1 MSILRKLL
9 FLALISISIFTTI
22 TYACGGGSEGAEN
35 GGDDG
40 LAALLGNKK
49 AQAGLG
55 WNFEPVSQDE
65 TGISGDTL
73 DINDIDPMTLA
84 ELKQQMKDDIKNG
97 MYWSDINSKIWR
109 LLGGVAETG
118 RLASK
123 GTVIAS
129 AISIAILA
137 AHPEA
142 LSGLGGLFATA
153 EGLSPVAQ
161 TAWGLGFSGAST
173 AAKST
178 TEMFTDGKSAK
189 QVVIDTTKAV
199 IQSAIVGKMMPK
211 SDVGSN
217 LLDAALGEV
226 DTTKQ
231 GPAHFDG
238 LKDYGPGYATTAT
251 GQKMMK

>member
-9 FLALISISIFTTI
+9 FLALISVSIFATAI
-22 TYACGGGSEGAEN
+22 YACGGEN
-35 GGDDG
+35 GGNDDG

-55 WNFEPVSQDE
+55 WNFEPVSQDS

-73 DINDIDPMTLA
+73 DISDIDPMTLA
-84 ELKQQMKDDIKNG
+84 ELKQQMKDDIKSG
-97 MYWSDINSKIWR
+97 MYWSDIKSKLYR
-109 LLGGVAETG
+109 FLGGVAETG

-129 AISIAILA
+129 SIAIAVLSANPELLA
-137 AHPEA
+137 
-142 LSGLGGLFATA
+142 GLGGAFATA
-153 EGLSPVAQ
+153 EELSAGAQ
-161 TAWGLGFSGAST
+161 LAWGLGFSGAST

-178 TEMFTDGKSAK
+178 MEMITDGKSAK
-189 QVVIDTTKAV
+189 DVAIDTTKAV
-199 IQSAIVGKMMPK
+199 IQSAIVGKMMPD
-211 SDVGSN
+211 SNVASN

-226 DTTKQ
+226 DTTQQ

-238 LKDYGPGYATTAT
+238 LKDYGPGYATTPT